1 MTLAGAI
8 ESPRAA
14 SHWIPRWM
22 KLLTL
27 WRSADRCVKQDMT
40 GRYSRSSYIS
50 PLLSSTSSPSLIR
63 PSPLALHLTTISAPP
78 FSLCHQHSLTGPAG
92 PGLSSLRLHPAKIP
106 YQKRKKKKP
115 QHLWPEMIFVF
126 GRTTSPKY
134 RDWNKINQNYFL
146 HKILRFSQDVNWL
159 LCVFNVDALL
169 MNDNFQWF
177 TKTVQVSL
185 PANTHICTLQAAD
198 CEAARGPGLG
208 FN

>member
-8 ESPRAA
+8 ESLCAA
-14 SHWIPRWM
+14 SHWIPWWM

-40 GRYSRSSYIS
+40 GRYSRCSYIS
-50 PLLSSTSSPSLIR
+50 PLLHFFPFPNPAFSACFASNNK
-63 PSPLALHLTTISAPP
+63 SAPP
-78 FSLCHQHSLTGPAG
+78 FSLCHQYSLTGPTG

-106 YQKRKKKKP
+106 YQKRKKK
-115 QHLWPEMIFVF
+115 LWPEMIFVL

-134 RDWNKINQNYFL
+134 RDWNTINQNYFL

-159 LCVFNVDALL
+159 LCIFNIDALS
-169 MNDNFQWF
+169 MNNNFQWY

-185 PANTHICTLQAAD
+185 PANTYICMMQAAD